1 MPTLK
6 NILAQQATIPMNLEK
21 SIPVLPKLSQ
31 VMAQM
36 AMALPVDPV
45 LPDIPIPMME
55 AVPTFPTTN
64 GFAQV
69 IKGFEDALP
78 VGVPKV
84 SEGLQVFGMGG
95 YRPIE
100 EKKEAAKP
108 ARRVMGGGYRSIT
121 T

>member
-6 NILAQQATIPMNLEK
+6 TILAKQVTIPMNIEK
-21 SIPVLPKLSQ
+21 SMPALPKVSQFMTQLAATVPLGDIVLPE
-31 VMAQM
+31 
-36 AMALPVDPV
+36 
-45 LPDIPIPMME
+45 IPMLTE
-55 AVPTFPTTN
+55 AVPTFPAAA

-84 SEGLQVFGMGG
+84 SEGLQAFTMGG

-100 EKKEAAKP
+100 EKKEVKP
-108 ARRVMGGGYRSIT
+108 ARRVMGGGYRSIA
-121 T
+121 